1 MGEGSVAV
9 AGFLCVLSVCQSLV
23 LMGCSNA
30 YLFMLGG
37 VTRHGGL
44 RIQQSDRIA
53 NPSRVNLGLGLNF

>member
-23 LMGCSNA
+23 LMDCSNA

-37 VTRHGGL
+37 VTRHGDCESNNPIALRTPPEFMWGL
-44 RIQQSDRIA
+44 
-53 NPSRVNLGLGLNF
+53 V

>member
-1 MGEGSVAV
+1 MGEESVAV
-9 AGFLCVLSVCQSLV
+9 AGFLCVLSACQSLV
-23 LMGCSNA
+23 LMDCSNA

-53 NPSRVNLGLGLNF
+53 NPSRVSLGLGLNF